1 MEFKT
6 WLDQTKIEDQNLEI
20 FINKLEPYFLDSG
33 FNGIDFERKVV
44 IGLQKIDNDI
54 EELLKPEVNVENQ

>member
-1 MEFKT
+1 MKFNT

-33 FNGIDFERKVV
+33 FNGLDFERKVA
-44 IGLQKIDNDI
+44 IGLQKIDIDI

>member
-6 WLDQTKIEDQNLEI
+6 WLDQTKIEEQNLEI

-33 FNGIDFERKVV
+33 FNGLDFERKVA
-44 IGLQKIDNDI
+44 IGLQKIDVDI

>member
-33 FNGIDFERKVV
+33 FNGIDFERKVI

>member
-33 FNGIDFERKVV
+33 FNGLDFERKVA
-44 IGLQKIDNDI
+44 IGLQKIDIDI

>member
-6 WLDQTKIEDQNLEI
+6 WLDQTKIENQNLEI

-44 IGLQKIDNDI
+44 IGLRKIDNDI

>member
-33 FNGIDFERKVV
+33 FNGLDFERKVAN
-44 IGLQKIDNDI
+44 GLQKVDIDI

>member
-6 WLDQTKIEDQNLEI
+6 WLDQTKIEEQNLEI

-33 FNGIDFERKVV
+33 FNGLDFERKVT
-44 IGLQKIDNDI
+44 IGLQKIDVDI

>member
-6 WLDQTKIEDQNLEI
+6 WLDQTKIEEQNLEI

-33 FNGIDFERKVV
+33 FNGLDFERKVA
-44 IGLQKIDNDI
+44 IGLQKIDADI